1 MHRLMIAPAVVIA
14 LGARIQAQCVGRNKR
29 SALRRSCV
37 AEVTDGVISAAGL
50 GDYSRRHITVK
61 R

>member
-1 MHRLMIAPAVVIA
+1 MHRLMIAPAMVIA

-29 SALRRSCV
+29 SALRPSCV
-37 AEVTDGVISAAGL
+37 AEVTGVISAAGL

>member
-1 MHRLMIAPAVVIA
+1 MHRLMIAPAMVIA

-37 AEVTDGVISAAGL
+37 AEVTDGVTSPVLGNIPAAP
-50 GDYSRRHITVK
+50 SR
-61 R
+61 